1 MKLLNGID
9 FSVIILYNVILI
21 AVGMYLAKKKIKKA
35 SDFTTAGQSLGTF
48 TVAGSIIS
56 TCMGASIL
64 FSNYQ
69 LIHAGGIRAA
79 ITSAFWYGAWLILV
93 LLVGRVRK
101 TGASSIPDYISK
113 RFSPRAQKISAWA
126 IVLVGLSTCAAQFK
140 SIGAMA
146 EALNICNPTTGI
158 ILGAT
163 VIVLFTFFSGMWGS
177 AVTNTIQSLFILAVV
192 VLVIPLT
199 ASRAAGGLSTAMANI
214 DPEKLSFS
222 NSSMSMSLFFS
233 YLVSSSLNVA
243 CEPSYSKYSL
253 AAKDAKS
260 AVRGQLIAW
269 AVCTCVWLI
278 SVIPP
283 LWINQIFPDMTDGS
297 LFVTRLVATYMPV
310 GLRGMVIAVVLSLL
324 ITTGNSFLLLLTSS
338 ITDDVIRP
346 MKPGLSDKSLL
357 RISRIVIAGGAT
369 LIALIAII
377 VPDIA
382 TPFKIGANA
391 FGPVVA
397 IPVLLSFFWKGV
409 NDKAT
414 SIAMVLSVIVSVCL
428 DIYFVYV
435 VGVGAIGNMYAAA
448 LSLVINVFGS
458 IYFNAKEKKAA
469 A

>member
-158 ILGAT
+158 ILRHVGFRCHQHDPVPVHSGGCRSGYPAHCFPCSRGA
-163 VIVLFTFFSGMWGS
+163 LHRHG
-177 AVTNTIQSLFILAVV
+177 
-192 VLVIPLT
+192 
-199 ASRAAGGLSTAMANI
+199 
-214 DPEKLSFS
+214 KH
-222 NSSMSMSLFFS
+222 
-233 YLVSSSLNVA
+233 
-243 CEPSYSKYSL
+243 
-253 AAKDAKS
+253 
-260 AVRGQLIAW
+260 
-269 AVCTCVWLI
+269 
-278 SVIPP
+278 
-283 LWINQIFPDMTDGS
+283 
-297 LFVTRLVATYMPV
+297 
-310 GLRGMVIAVVLSLL
+310 
-324 ITTGNSFLLLLTSS
+324 
-338 ITDDVIRP
+338 
-346 MKPGLSDKSLL
+346 
-357 RISRIVIAGGAT
+357 
-369 LIALIAII
+369 
-377 VPDIA
+377 
-382 TPFKIGANA
+382 
-391 FGPVVA
+391 
-397 IPVLLSFFWKGV
+397 
-409 NDKAT
+409 
-414 SIAMVLSVIVSVCL
+414 
-428 DIYFVYV
+428 
-435 VGVGAIGNMYAAA
+435 
-448 LSLVINVFGS
+448 
-458 IYFNAKEKKAA
+458 
-469 A
+469 